1 MSEII
6 IALMVGVVI
15 SKVIFTLLVW
25 YAIWDTVQGMLGVF
39 IEE

>member
-15 SKVIFTLLVW
+15 SKVIFTLAVLCIVW
-25 YAIWDTVQGMLGVF
+25 EIVQGMLGGF

>member
-15 SKVIFTLLVW
+15 SKVIFTLVVGYVVW
-25 YAIWDTVQGMLGVF
+25 KIVQGMLEEV